1 MGGGNEKNMKANI
14 LSTIIATLVLF
25 ISGIG
30 TYAVKGILADL
41 KTSVLKIK
49 ADVFREFESYYNS
62 KIEKEFEEMKSSI
75 REDLKE
81 NTALRDSIQKE
92 NITLEVKSILSKER
106 LKIQEIL
113 REELEKFSKKSEK
126 ASE

>member
-81 NTALRDSIQKE
+81 NTALRGSIQKE

>member
-1 MGGGNEKNMKANI
+1 MKANI
-14 LSTIIATLVLF
+14 LNTIIATLVVS

-30 TYAVKGILADL
+30 TYAVKEILADL
-41 KTSVLKIK
+41 KTSALKVK
-49 ADVFREFESYYNS
+49 ADVFREFKNYYNS

-81 NTALRDSIQKE
+81 NTTLRDSIQKE
-92 NITLEVKSILSKER
+92 NLTIKVKSILSKER

-126 ASE
+126 ANE

>member
-81 NTALRDSIQKE
+81 NIALRDSIQKE

>member
-14 LSTIIATLVLF
+14 LSTIMTTLVLF

-41 KTSVLKIK
+41 KASVLKIK

>member
-1 MGGGNEKNMKANI
+1 MKKNMKANI
-14 LSTIIATLVLF
+14 LSTIIATLVLL

-92 NITLEVKSILSKER
+92 NLTLEVKSILSKER

>member
-1 MGGGNEKNMKANI
+1 MKANI

-62 KIEKEFEEMKSSI
+62 KIEKEFEKMKSSI

>member
-1 MGGGNEKNMKANI
+1 MKANI

-62 KIEKEFEEMKSSI
+62 KIEKEFKEMKSSI

-92 NITLEVKSILSKER
+92 NLTLEVKSIFVKRKTKNTRNSKR
-106 LKIQEIL
+106 RIRKIL
-113 REELEKFSKKSEK
+113 
-126 ASE
+126 

>member
-1 MGGGNEKNMKANI
+1 MKKNMKANI

>member
-1 MGGGNEKNMKANI
+1 MKKNMKANI

-92 NITLEVKSILSKER
+92 NLTLEVKSILSKER

>member
-1 MGGGNEKNMKANI
+1 MKKNMKANI

-62 KIEKEFEEMKSSI
+62 KIEKEFKEMKSSI

-92 NITLEVKSILSKER
+92 NLTLEVKSILSKER

>member
-1 MGGGNEKNMKANI
+1 MKKNMKANI

-81 NTALRDSIQKE
+81 TTALRDSIQKE
-92 NITLEVKSILSKER
+92 NLTLEVKSILSKER

>member
-1 MGGGNEKNMKANI
+1 MGGGNEKNMKVNI

>member
-1 MGGGNEKNMKANI
+1 MKKNMKANI

-30 TYAVKGILADL
+30 TYAVKGILTDL

-92 NITLEVKSILSKER
+92 NLTLEVKSILSKER